1 MPKVQIR
8 PGSSVAIIGAGIV
21 GVASACVLNRKGYE
35 VTVFDPYYPGE
46 GGSSKAN
53 AGHIGASDIF
63 PLSTPGIHWKALKML
78 MDSDAPLKVPLK
90 DFWPQI
96 PWFWRF
102 LLTSNENRFKKA
114 TDALSYLCYNSI
126 RDTKELLEY
135 SNIAQKLEQN
145 GCAFIYDTKLSFNKS
160 IKSWDERNSRGFSNE
175 VINAKKIAQITPT
188 INEKFKYAYLSH
200 HWAKVSEPK
209 DIVHGLAESA
219 KMNGVYF
226 HQERVNSV
234 SEKLNSISINA
245 EKGNSQYDAVV
256 ITAGINS
263 VSLAKPLGDFLPM
276 TAERGYNLTIPLS
289 NIDIDIPIVF
299 ADRGIVATSLESGL
313 RIGGWAE
320 YADPSRPAN
329 PNYFNSIARISQD
342 LFPGLSIENAKYW
355 MGSRPSTPDSVPVIS
370 RSLKT
375 DRVFYNTGHGHYGL
389 THAAT
394 SANLLYNL
402 IEGEPNSTEIKAFS
416 IDRFLN

>member
-1 MPKVQIR
+1 MPKVQISL
-8 PGSSVAIIGAGIV
+8 GSSVAIIGAGVV
-21 GVASACVLNRKGYE
+21 GMESACVLNRKGYE

-96 PWFWRF
+96 PWFWQF

-160 IKSWDERNSRGFSNE
+160 IKSWDERNSRGFSSE
-175 VINAKKIAQITPT
+175 VLNSKKIAQITPT

-209 DIVHGLAESA
+209 DIVQGLAESA

-226 HQERVNSV
+226 RQERVNSV
-234 SEKLNSISINA
+234 SEKLNSISVNA
-245 EKGNSQYDAVV
+245 EKGNGKYDAVV
-256 ITAGINS
+256 IAAGINS
-263 VSLAKPLGDFLPM
+263 VSIAKSLGDFLPI

-289 NIDIDIPIVF
+289 NIDINIPIVF

-320 YADPSRPAN
+320 YAHPSRSAN
-329 PNYFNSIARISQD
+329 PHYFSSIARISQD
-342 LFPGLSIENAKYW
+342 LFPGLNIKNANYW
-355 MGSRPSTPDSVPVIS
+355 MGSRPSTPDSVPVVS
-370 RSLKT
+370 RSLKI
-375 DRVFYNTGHGHYGL
+375 DRVFYNSGHGHYGL

-394 SANLLYNL
+394 SANLLCNL
-402 IEGEPNSTEIKAFS
+402 IEGEQNLTEIEALS

>member
-1 MPKVQIR
+1 MPKVQIS
-8 PGSSVAIIGAGIV
+8 PGSSVAIIGAGVV
-21 GVASACVLNRKGYE
+21 GMASACVLNRKGYE

-96 PWFWRF
+96 PWFWLF

-160 IKSWDERNSRGFSNE
+160 IKSWDERNSRGFSSE
-175 VINAKKIAQITPT
+175 VLNSKKIAQITPT
-188 INEKFKYAYLSH
+188 INEKFKYGYLSH

-209 DIVHGLAESA
+209 DIVLGLADSA

-226 HQERVNSV
+226 RQERVNSV
-234 SEKLNSISINA
+234 SEKLNSISVNA
-245 EKGNSQYDAVV
+245 EKGNGKYDAVV
-256 ITAGINS
+256 IAAGINS
-263 VSLAKPLGDFLPM
+263 VSIAKSLGDFLPI

-320 YADPSRPAN
+320 YAHPSRSAN

-342 LFPGLSIENAKYW
+342 LFPGLNIDNANYW
-355 MGSRPSTPDSVPVIS
+355 MGSRPSTPDSVPVVS
-370 RSLKT
+370 RSLKI
-375 DRVFYNTGHGHYGL
+375 DRVFYNSGHGHYGL

-402 IEGEPNSTEIKAFS
+402 MEGEQNLTEIEALS

>member
-1 MPKVQIR
+1 MPKVQIS
-8 PGSSVAIIGAGIV
+8 PGSSVAIIGAGVV
-21 GVASACVLNRKGYE
+21 GMASACALNRKGYE

>member
-1 MPKVQIR
+1 MPKVQIS

-21 GVASACVLNRKGYE
+21 GMASACALNRKGYE

-63 PLSTPGIHWKALKML
+63 PLSTPGIYWKALKML
-78 MDSDAPLKVPLK
+78 MDSDAPLKVPLP
-90 DFWPQI
+90 DFWSQI

-102 LLTSNENRFKKA
+102 LITSNENRFKRA

-126 RDTKELLEY
+126 KDTKELLKY
-135 SNIAQKLEQN
+135 SKIAEKLEQN
-145 GCAFIYDTKLSFNKS
+145 GCAFIYDTELSFNKS
-160 IKSWDERNSRGFSNE
+160 IKSWDERSSRGFSSE
-175 VINAKKIAQITPT
+175 VLNAKKIAEITPT

-209 DIVHGLAESA
+209 DIVQGLADSA
-219 KMNGVYF
+219 KMNGIIF
-226 HQERVNSV
+226 LQERVDSV
-234 SEKLNSISINA
+234 CEKLNSILINFD
-245 EKGNSQYDAVV
+245 KRNTKYDAVV
-256 ITAGINS
+256 IAAGINS
-263 VSLAKPLGDFLPM
+263 VSLAKSLGDFLPM

-320 YADPSRPAN
+320 YAHQSRPAN
-329 PNYFNSIARISQD
+329 PNYFDSIARISKD
-342 LFPGLSIENAKYW
+342 LFPGLNIENANYW

-370 RSLKT
+370 KSLKI
-375 DRVFYNTGHGHYGL
+375 DRVFYNCGHGHYGL

-394 SANLLYNL
+394 SAKLLCSL
-402 IEGEPNSTEIKAFS
+402 IEGEQNSNEIKALS

>member
-1 MPKVQIR
+1 M
-8 PGSSVAIIGAGIV
+8 AIIGAGIV

-35 VTVFDPYYPGE
+35 VTVFDPYFPGE

>member
-1 MPKVQIR
+1 
-8 PGSSVAIIGAGIV
+8 
-21 GVASACVLNRKGYE
+21 
-35 VTVFDPYYPGE
+35 
-46 GGSSKAN
+46 
-53 AGHIGASDIF
+53 
-63 PLSTPGIHWKALKML
+63 

-96 PWFWRF
+96 PWFWQF

-160 IKSWDERNSRGFSNE
+160 IKSWDERNSRGFSSE
-175 VINAKKIAQITPT
+175 VLNSKKIAQITPT

-209 DIVHGLAESA
+209 DIVLGLADSA

-226 HQERVNSV
+226 RQERVNSV
-234 SEKLNSISINA
+234 SEKLNSISVNA
-245 EKGNSQYDAVV
+245 EKGNGKYDAVV
-256 ITAGINS
+256 IAAGINS
-263 VSLAKPLGDFLPM
+263 VSIAKSLGDFLPI

-320 YADPSRPAN
+320 YAHPSRSAN
-329 PNYFNSIARISQD
+329 PHYFNSIARISQD
-342 LFPGLSIENAKYW
+342 LFPGLNIENANYW
-355 MGSRPSTPDSVPVIS
+355 MGSRPSTPDSVPVVS
-370 RSLKT
+370 RSLKI
-375 DRVFYNTGHGHYGL
+375 DRVFYNSGHGHYGL

-394 SANLLYNL
+394 SANLLCNL
-402 IEGEPNSTEIKAFS
+402 MEGEQNLTEIEALS

>member
-1 MPKVQIR
+1 MPNAQIS
-8 PGSSVAIIGAGIV
+8 PGSSVAIIGAGVV
-21 GVASACVLNRKGYE
+21 GMASACALNRKGYE

-78 MDSDAPLKVPLK
+78 TDSDAPLKVPLK

-102 LLTSNENRFKKA
+102 LLTSNVNRFKKA
-114 TDALSYLCYNSI
+114 TDALSYLCHNSI

-135 SNIAQKLEQN
+135 CNIAEKLEHN
-145 GCAFIYDTKLSFNKS
+145 GCAFIYDNELSFNKS
-160 IKSWDERNSRGFSNE
+160 IKSWDERNTRGFSSE
-175 VINAKKIAQITPT
+175 VLNAKKIAKITPT

-200 HWAKVSEPK
+200 HWAKVSEPL
-209 DIVHGLAESA
+209 DIVRGLADSA
-219 KMNGVYF
+219 KMNGVTF
-226 HQERVNSV
+226 RQERVNSV
-234 SEKLNSISINA
+234 SEKLNSILINFD
-245 EKGNSQYDAVV
+245 KGNSKYDAVV
-256 ITAGINS
+256 IAAGINS
-263 VSLAKPLGDFLPM
+263 VSLAKSLGDFIPM

-299 ADRGIVATSLESGL
+299 ADRGIVATSLASGL

-320 YADPSRPAN
+320 YAHLSRPAN
-329 PNYFNSIARISQD
+329 PNYFNSLARISQD
-342 LFPGLSIENAKYW
+342 LFPGLNVENANYW

-370 RSLKT
+370 KSLKI
-375 DRVFYNTGHGHYGL
+375 DRVFYNCGHGHYGL

-394 SANLLYNL
+394 SANLLCSL
-402 IEGEPNSTEIKAFS
+402 IEGEQNSAEIKALS
-416 IDRFLN
+416 IDRFL

>member
-1 MPKVQIR
+1 MPKVQIS
-8 PGSSVAIIGAGIV
+8 PGSSVAIIGAGVV
-21 GVASACVLNRKGYE
+21 GMASACVLNRKGYE
-35 VTVFDPYYPGE
+35 VTVFDPYYPGD

-90 DFWPQI
+90 DFWLQI
-96 PWFWRF
+96 PWFWQF

-160 IKSWDERNSRGFSNE
+160 IKSWDERNSRGFSSE
-175 VINAKKIAQITPT
+175 VLNSKKIAQITPT

-209 DIVHGLAESA
+209 DIVQGLADSA

-226 HQERVNSV
+226 RQERVNSV
-234 SEKLNSISINA
+234 SEKLNSISVNA
-245 EKGNSQYDAVV
+245 EKGNGKYDAVV
-256 ITAGINS
+256 IAAGINS
-263 VSLAKPLGDFLPM
+263 VSIAKSLGDFLPI

-320 YADPSRPAN
+320 YAHPSRSAN
-329 PNYFNSIARISQD
+329 PHYFSSIARISQD
-342 LFPGLSIENAKYW
+342 LFPGLNIENANYW

-370 RSLKT
+370 RSLKI
-375 DRVFYNTGHGHYGL
+375 DRVFYNSGHGHYGL

-394 SANLLYNL
+394 SANLLCNL
-402 IEGEPNSTEIKAFS
+402 MEGEQNLTKIEALS

>member
-1 MPKVQIR
+1 VPKVQIS
-8 PGSSVAIIGAGIV
+8 PGSSVAIIGAGVV
-21 GVASACVLNRKGYE
+21 GMASACVLNRKGYE

-160 IKSWDERNSRGFSNE
+160 IKSWDERNSRGFSSE
-175 VINAKKIAQITPT
+175 VLNSKKIAQITPT

-209 DIVHGLAESA
+209 DIVQGLADSA

-226 HQERVNSV
+226 RQERVNSV

-245 EKGNSQYDAVV
+245 EKGNSKYDAVV
-256 ITAGINS
+256 IAAGINS
-263 VSLAKPLGDFLPM
+263 VSIAKSLGDFLPI

-320 YADPSRPAN
+320 YAHPSRSAN
-329 PNYFNSIARISQD
+329 PHYFSSIARISQD
-342 LFPGLSIENAKYW
+342 LFPGLNIENANYW

-370 RSLKT
+370 RSLKI
-375 DRVFYNTGHGHYGL
+375 DRVFYNSGHGHYGL

-394 SANLLYNL
+394 SANLLCNL
-402 IEGEPNSTEIKAFS
+402 MEGEQNLTEIEALS

>member
-1 MPKVQIR
+1 M
-8 PGSSVAIIGAGIV
+8 AIIGAGIV